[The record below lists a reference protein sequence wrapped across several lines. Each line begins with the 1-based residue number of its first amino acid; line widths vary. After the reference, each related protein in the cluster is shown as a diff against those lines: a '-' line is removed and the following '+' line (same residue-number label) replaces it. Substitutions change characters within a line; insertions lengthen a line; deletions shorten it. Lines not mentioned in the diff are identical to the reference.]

1 MNIARSIKFKIAL
14 AFGFCVLLMVA
25 IGVLGLTG
33 LKQLDQK
40 IHVSYTQDTAPI
52 VDLADARSAQF
63 EIRLQM
69 RRIEIIGD
77 PSETPAILKR
87 VQASREMLSKA
98 LARYEKVDLTSAP
111 KAQALQEK
119 VKQIVPQFESITE
132 RVLASLSNG
141 DLDGGRAAQDTLSP
155 VASALDED
163 LRQLGRLSSQAA
175 EQDASD
181 SRATYEQLFWMLAGL
196 LAAGATLCIGVSV
209 YLGKAISKPLDRAV
223 GVASRI
229 AEGKLENRVD
239 VTARD
244 EFGQLLESL
253 TTMDRQLTDT
263 VRGIK
268 TSIESVVVAAGQIA
282 SGNQDLSMRTEQQAA
297 SLEETAASM
306 TELTETVK
314 QNTGNARQANVLAAN
329 ASQMADTGNEA
340 VQDMLGT
347 IEKISSSSTQ
357 ISEITGVIESIA
369 FQTNILALNAA
380 VEAARAGEQGRG
392 FAVVAG
398 EVRLLAQRSA
408 TAAKEIK
415 ELIASS
421 VAMIQDGSKQAGE
434 VGTTMH
440 QVKDSIKQVSAIVG
454 EIATASEEQSRG
466 MEQVHQAVSQ
476 MDRVTQQNAAL
487 VQEAATSSQ
496 SLDEQAIKLRAA
508 VSVFQVSDA

>member
-1 MNIARSIKFKIAL
+1 MSIARSIKFKIAL

-163 LRQLGRLSSQAA
+163 LSQLGRMSSQAA

-209 YLGKAISKPLDRAV
+209 YLGKAISQPLDRAV

-268 TSIESVVVAAGQIA
+268 ISIESVVVAAGQIA